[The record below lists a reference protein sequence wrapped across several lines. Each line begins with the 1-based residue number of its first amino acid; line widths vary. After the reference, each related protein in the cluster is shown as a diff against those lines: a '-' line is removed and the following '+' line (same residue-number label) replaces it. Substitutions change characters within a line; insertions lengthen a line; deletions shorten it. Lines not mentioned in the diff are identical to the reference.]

1 MLKGRAVWSSVSWP
15 LLTPASAN
23 PTIPATPRRL
33 GSVTSA
39 RITGAERV
47 SGLLILASS
56 SVGKNKSPFCAKKE
70 LPPSWFTD
78 LNRLLSATS
87 LSASSAR
94 ARVANSGVGASTT
107 ARM

>member
-1 MLKGRAVWSSVSWP
+1 
-15 LLTPASAN
+15 LTPARPN

-39 RITGAERV
+39 RTSGAARV
-47 SGLLILASS
+47 SGLVMPVSS
-56 SVGKNKSPFCAKKE
+56 SVERNKSPFWAKNG
-70 LPPSWFTD
+70 LPPSWLTD
-78 LNRLLSATS
+78 LNRLLSADN
-87 LSASSAR
+87 LSASAVR